1 MSLPEFSTQSYLFS
15 TAALSASLFP
25 ADDRYR
31 LFAKLVYPRLVKVR
45 SQLAA
50 CYCAE
55 DGRAAIEPVLLLGVS
70 ILQFLDGEPDRAAVE
85 MLRYHAGWN
94 FALNRQL
101 GDPVFHATTLV
112 NFRARL
118 LEHELSPVG
127 FEAILDGLMEAG
139 LVARQTRQRLDSTQM
154 FARVSRMGRL
164 ECVRESLRL
173 ALRELEST
181 TASLPRPDW
190 WPTLWERY
198 VETKMDYRV
207 EVNVLRLKMN
217 TAGADAAQVLAWVKA
232 LADSGPAAGQQL
244 KVLQRVWD
252 ENFQVSEAGQFQQRE
267 LLPPGAVHNPH
278 DPEAQW
284 AAKGQG
290 QDRREHV
297 GYKIQVAETVRE
309 DNASQGEPTA
319 NFITAI
325 VTQPASSSDEAG
337 LRLVEQEQARMAM
350 DKPNE
355 LYVDAAYVS
364 AEGLAQAQAEG
375 RQIIGPAQPAPTKD
389 GRFNLEQFDVS
400 VEERRAVC
408 PAGKTST
415 QCSRLEEQETG
426 KVTYRLEFGAH
437 CHSCPLSQQCLGKDQ
452 RHRTITVG
460 QHHTHLQ
467 ARRREQRTEAF
478 KLRYRRRNAIEGT
491 ESELVRGHGLR
502 KARYRGLAKAGLQS
516 YLTAAACNIKRWVR
530 RSAWQ
535 LAQAAGPASVQASP
549 LGAS

>member
-1 MSLPEFSTQSYLFS
+1 MSLPDFSTQSYLFS

-25 ADDRYR
+25 AEDRYR

-55 DGRAAIEPVLLLGVS
+55 EGRAAIEPVLLLGVS

-101 GDPVFHATTLV
+101 GDAVFHATTLV

-118 LEHELSPVG
+118 LEHELSSIG
-127 FEAILDGLMEAG
+127 FEAILDGLVEAG
-139 LVARQTRQRLDSTQM
+139 LVARQTRQRLDSMQM
-154 FARVSRMGRL
+154 FARVSRMSRL

-181 TASLPRPDW
+181 TTGWPRPEW

-198 VETKMDYRV
+198 VETKLDYRV
-207 EVNVLRLKMN
+207 EVSVLRQKMN

-232 LADSGPAAGQQL
+232 LTDNGPAAGQQF

-252 ENFQVSEAGQFQQRE
+252 ENFQFGEDRQLQQRD
-267 LLPPGAVHNPH
+267 LLPTGAVHNPH
-278 DPEAQW
+278 DAEAQW

-290 QDRREHV
+290 KDRKEHV

-309 DNASQGEPTA
+309 DKASPGEPTA

-325 VTQPASSSDEAG
+325 VTQPATGSDEAG
-337 LRLVEQEQARMAM
+337 MRSVQEEQTRMGL

-355 LYVDAAYVS
+355 WYVDAAYVS
-364 AEGLAQAQAEG
+364 AEVLAQAQAQG
-375 RQIIGPAQPAPTKD
+375 REIIGPAQPAPTKD

-400 VEERRAVC
+400 VEQRRAVC

-415 QCSRLEEQETG
+415 QCSRLQEEKTG
-426 KVTYRLEFGAH
+426 KVTYRFEFGIH
-437 CHSCPLSQQCLGKDQ
+437 CHDCSLSQQCLGKDQ

-460 QHHTHLQ
+460 QYHTHLQ
-467 ARRREQRTEAF
+467 ARRREQQTEAF

-491 ESELVRGHGLR
+491 QSELVRGHDLR

-516 YLTAAACNIKRWVR
+516 YLTAGACNVKRWLR
-530 RSAWQ
+530 RTAWQ
-535 LAQAAGPASVQASP
+535 LAQAARLASMQVSPAAAS
-549 LGAS
+549 

>member
-25 ADDRYR
+25 AEDRYR
-31 LFAKLVYPRLVKVR
+31 LFAKLVYPRLVKMR
-45 SQLAA
+45 SQLAG
-50 CYCAE
+50 CYCAQ

-70 ILQFLDGEPDRAAVE
+70 ILQYLDGEPDRVAVE

-101 GDPVFHATTLV
+101 GDPLFHPTTLV
-112 NFRARL
+112 NYRARL

-127 FEAILDGLMEAG
+127 FEAILDGLVEAG
-139 LVARQTRQRLDSTQM
+139 LVARQTRPRLDSTQM
-154 FARVSRMGRL
+154 FARVSRMSRL

-173 ALRELEST
+173 ALRELEGT
-181 TASLPRPDW
+181 TAALPRPDW
-190 WPTLWERY
+190 WATLWERY
-198 VETKMDYRV
+198 VETKLDYRV
-207 EVNVLRLKMN
+207 EVSVLRQKMN
-217 TAGADAAQVLAWVKA
+217 AAGADAAQVLAWVKA
-232 LADSGPAAGQQL
+232 LADTGPAAGQQVQ
-244 KVLQRVWD
+244 VLQRVWD
-252 ENFQVSEAGQFQQRE
+252 ENFQVSEGSQLEQRE

-290 QDRREHV
+290 KERKEHV
-297 GYKIQVAETVRE
+297 GYKIQVAETVRQ
-309 DNASQGEPTA
+309 DNVSPGEPTA

-325 VTQPASSSDEAG
+325 VTQPAIGSDEAG
-337 LRLVEQEQARMAM
+337 LRLVEQEQAQMGL

-355 LYVDAAYVS
+355 WYVEGAYVS

-375 RQIIGPAQPAPTKD
+375 REIIGPAQPAPTKD
-389 GRFNLEQFDVS
+389 GRFNLEQFAVS

-426 KVTYRLEFGAH
+426 KVTYRFEFSTH
-437 CHSCPLSQQCLGKDQ
+437 CHDCPLRQQCVGKDQ

-478 KLRYRRRNAIEGT
+478 QLRYRRRNAIEGT
-491 ESELVRGHGLR
+491 QSELVRGHGLR
-502 KARYRGLAKAGLQS
+502 KARYRSSAKAGLQS
-516 YLTAAACNIKRWVR
+516 YFTAAACNVKRWIR
-530 RSAWQ
+530 RTAWQ
-535 LAQAAGPASVQASP
+535 LAQLAQPASVQVSP
-549 LGAS
+549 AAAN

>member
-25 ADDRYR
+25 AQDRYR
-31 LFAKLVYPRLVKVR
+31 LFAKLVYPRLVKAR
-45 SQLAA
+45 AQLAA

-55 DGRAAIEPVLLLGVS
+55 DGRAAIEPVLLLGIS
-70 ILQFLDGEPDRAAVE
+70 ILQYLDGEPDRLAVE

-101 GDPVFHATTLV
+101 GDPVFHPTTLV

-118 LEHELSPVG
+118 LERALSAVG
-127 FEAILDGLMEAG
+127 FEAILDGLVEAS

-154 FARVSRMGRL
+154 FARVSRMSRL

-173 ALRELEST
+173 ALRELEGT
-181 TASLPRPDW
+181 TAGRPRPDW

-198 VETKMDYRV
+198 VETKLDYRV
-207 EVNVLRLKMN
+207 EASVLRQKMSA
-217 TAGADAAQVLAWVKA
+217 AGGDAAQVLAWVEA
-232 LADSGPAAGQQL
+232 LADTGPAAGQQVQ
-244 KVLQRVWD
+244 VLQRVWD
-252 ENFQVSEAGQFQQRE
+252 ENFQVGEGSQLQQRE

-278 DPEAQW
+278 DPDAQW

-290 QDRREHV
+290 KDRKEHV
-297 GYKIQVAETVRE
+297 GYKIQIAETLKP
-309 DNASQGEPTA
+309 DNAAPGEPTA
-319 NFITAI
+319 NFITAV
-325 VTQPASSSDEAG
+325 VTQPAIGSDEAG
-337 LRLVEQEQARMAM
+337 LLLVEQEQARMGL
-350 DKPNE
+350 DKPKE
-355 LYVDAAYVS
+355 WYVDAAYVS
-364 AEGLAQAQAEG
+364 AEGLAQAQAQG
-375 RQIIGPAQPAPTKD
+375 REIIGPAQPAPTKD

-415 QCSRLEEQETG
+415 QCSRLEEQQTG
-426 KVTYRLEFGAH
+426 KVTYRFEFSTH
-437 CHSCPLSQQCLGKDQ
+437 CHACPLRQQCLGKEQ

-478 KLRYRRRNAIEGT
+478 QRRYRRRNAIEGT
-491 ESELVRGHGLR
+491 QSELVRGHGLR

-516 YLTAAACNIKRWVR
+516 YLTAAACNLKRWVR
-530 RSAWQ
+530 RVAWQ
-535 LAQAAGPASVQASP
+535 LAQVAQPASVQLSP
-549 LGAS
+549 AAAN